1 MARIRNR
8 DAGRSA
14 ASAGLAGHRETV
26 LAPSEYNKGSG
37 TKDEVALAREG
48 RERDAAM
55 GRYLRTRDSAELD
68 ATMRRLDAEQDTAA
82 ASTGAGPLSPEEV
95 VAYLRD
101 LPRLWRDAS
110 PEARQ
115 LIAASLFEETSA
127 LGWRSFRNS
136 WTPHAIRRGLGMS
149 SRGSCISRTMR
160 WFWSG
165 REDLTPRNLPH
176 RDRPTT
182 RSS

>member
-37 TKDEVALAREG
+37 TKDEVALARIG
-48 RERDAAM
+48 RERDTAM
-55 GRYLRTRDSAELD
+55 GRNLKMCDSAELD
-68 ATMRRLDAEQDTAA
+68 ATMRRLDAEQDAAA
-82 ASTGAGPLSPEEV
+82 ASSGAERLSPEEV
-95 VAYLRD
+95 VGYLRD

-115 LIAASLFEETSA
+115 LIAASLFEETTA
-127 LGWRSFRNS
+127 LGWRSFRYR
-136 WTPHAIRRGLGMS
+136 WTAHAIRRGFGDVIPGELHLTDDEMV
-149 SRGSCISRTMR
+149 
-160 WFWSG
+160 WSG
-165 REDLTPRNLPH
+165 REETNLH
-176 RDRPTT
+176 DRP
-182 RSS
+182 